1 MPNKGKLATQR
12 ETYEERESDEDKS
25 ESEGEVIEVEILI
38 TQLAAILRNHRRE
51 QCSPRRQIYQRRW
64 SMRRNRTMGATNQS
78 PRRSTQEQG
87 VPKYSTSGSTT
98 WTATWSN
105 VMCNPEHGW
114 T

>member
-51 QCSPRRQIYQRRW
+51 QCSPKRSQNEWVDEVEPDYESHKPIPPRESLVLSMWIHDMEGYLYQC
-64 SMRRNRTMGATNQS
+64 
-78 PRRSTQEQG
+78 
-87 VPKYSTSGSTT
+87 Y
-98 WTATWSN
+98 
-105 VMCNPEHGW
+105 
-114 T
+114 